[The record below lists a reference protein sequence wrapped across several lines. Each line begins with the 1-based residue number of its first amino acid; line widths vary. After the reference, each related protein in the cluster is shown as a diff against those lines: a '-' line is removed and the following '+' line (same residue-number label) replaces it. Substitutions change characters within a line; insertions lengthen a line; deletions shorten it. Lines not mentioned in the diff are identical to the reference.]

1 MENKFL
7 KVSKRL
13 GAVVLGATLLCVN
26 MQGATLKE
34 IEAKKKAEAK
44 AQKEA
49 QQTLKGNQVVIVYD
63 KNVIAELANDIPD
76 DKKKMLKQA
85 IYYANIAKG
94 EYSKAEW
101 GHMID
106 SYGCDWFLIQYII
119 EPYKDIEW
127 TKHDREKLL
136 NGKLNMGYFGGKYG
150 FVDSCILETTY
161 MTAGSYINT
170 HSKKY
175 YGNFPGFS
183 QTNLNNKK
191 ALAKWLNDVFY
202 PYIDKL
208 EISDHNAESNYI
220 IVKDKL
226 KKIKEAMVIQ

>member
-26 MQGATLKE
+26 MQGATLQE

-49 QQTLKGNQVVIVYD
+49 QQTLKDNQVVIVWD
-63 KNVIAELANDIPD
+63 NNVITELANDIPD

-85 IYYANIAKG
+85 IYYANIASGK
-94 EYSKAEW
+94 YSKAEW

-106 SYGCDWFLIQYII
+106 GHVGDMTHII
-119 EPYKDIEW
+119 EPYKNIEW
-127 TKHDREKLL
+127 DKHDREKLL
-136 NGKLNMGYFGGKYG
+136 NGQGFNGAYFDGKYG
-150 FVDSCILETTY
+150 FVDTCILETMFRT
-161 MTAGSYINT
+161 TDSYKDT
-170 HSKKY
+170 HSRKY
-175 YGNFPGFS
+175 YPKYSTSFS
-183 QTNLNNKK
+183 QTRLNEKK

-202 PYIDKL
+202 PYINKLDVKDDEYESVKHKL
-208 EISDHNAESNYI
+208 E
-220 IVKDKL
+220 
-226 KKIKEAMVIQ
+226 KIKEAMVIK

>member
-26 MQGATLKE
+26 MQGATLQE

-49 QQTLKGNQVVIVYD
+49 QQTLKDNQVVIVWD
-63 KNVIAELANDIPD
+63 NNVIAELANDIPD
-76 DKKKMLKQA
+76 DKKKILKQA
-85 IYYANIAKG
+85 IYYANIASG

-106 SYGCDWFLIQYII
+106 SYYVSGLHCDKII
-119 EPYKDIEW
+119 EPYKNIEYA
-127 TKHDREKLL
+127 KIDREKFL
-136 NGKLNMGYFGGKYG
+136 NGEINTTIYFGGKYG
-150 FVDSCILETTY
+150 FVDTCILKTIFSATD
-161 MTAGSYINT
+161 SYKTI
-170 HSKKY
+170 HSRKY
-175 YGNFPGFS
+175 YPKYSTSFS
-183 QTNLNNKK
+183 QARLNDKK

-202 PYIDKL
+202 PYINKL
-208 EISDHNAESNYI
+208 DVRDEGYES
-220 IVKDKL
+220 VKHDL

>member
-26 MQGATLKE
+26 MQGATLQE

-49 QQTLKGNQVVIVYD
+49 QQTLKDNQVVIVWD
-63 KNVIAELANDIPD
+63 NNVITELANDIPD

-85 IYYANIAKG
+85 IYYANIASGK
-94 EYSKAEW
+94 YSKAEW

-106 SYGCDWFLIQYII
+106 NDVAGLQCQHIK
-119 EPYKDIEW
+119 EPYRNIEYA
-127 TKHDREKLL
+127 KIDREKLL
-136 NGKLNMGYFGGKYG
+136 SGENGVYFGGKYG
-150 FVDSCILETTY
+150 FVDTCILETMSRATD
-161 MTAGSYINT
+161 SYKDT
-170 HSKKY
+170 HSRKY
-175 YGNFPGFS
+175 YTKYSTSFS

-202 PYIDKL
+202 PYINKLDVKDDEYELVKHKL
-208 EISDHNAESNYI
+208 E
-220 IVKDKL
+220 
-226 KKIKEAMVIQ
+226 KIKEAMVIK

>member
-26 MQGATLKE
+26 MQGATLQE

-49 QQTLKGNQVVIVYD
+49 QQTLKDNQVVIVWD
-63 KNVIAELANDIPD
+63 NNVIAELENDIPD

-85 IYYANIAKG
+85 IYYANIATGK
-94 EYSKAEW
+94 YSKAEW

-106 SYGCDWFLIQYII
+106 GYVGDMTHII
-119 EPYKDIEW
+119 EPYKNIEW
-127 TKHDREKLL
+127 DKHDREKLL
-136 NGKLNMGYFGGKYG
+136 NGQGFNGAYFGGKYG
-150 FVDSCILETTY
+150 FVDTCILETMSRATD
-161 MTAGSYINT
+161 SYKDT
-170 HSKKY
+170 HSRKY
-175 YGNFPGFS
+175 YPKYSTSFS
-183 QTNLNNKK
+183 QTRLNEKK

-202 PYIDKL
+202 PYINKLDVRDDKYESVKHNL
-208 EISDHNAESNYI
+208 E
-220 IVKDKL
+220 
-226 KKIKEAMVIQ
+226 KIKEAMVIQ